1 MTREHD
7 DHRSGRPTPL
17 DELAGID
24 TIIDGA
30 LAEDLH
36 AGDVTSRCTV
46 PRGLGAVAH
55 IEARQSLVVAGALI
69 AARVFGR
76 VDPDLAV
83 ETLVTDGRRVEAGT
97 VLLRIGGRAR
107 AILAAER
114 AALNLLQRACGVATL
129 TASYVEAAAG
139 RVRVVDTRKTMP
151 GLRVLDRYA
160 VRCGGAH
167 NHRND
172 LGGGV
177 LIKENHIRCAGSVTQ
192 AVVSAKLQASHALR
206 IECEVETLDELR
218 EAIEAGA
225 DAVLLD
231 NMNDEQLREA
241 VAVAQGRVLLEVSGG
256 ITLERIPRLA
266 ELGVDLISVGALT
279 HSAPAADLSLL
290 LEV

>member
-1 MTREHD
+1 MSAHD
-7 DHRSGRPTPL
+7 EIPSGRPTPL

-24 TIIDGA
+24 AIVDVA

-46 PRGLGAVAH
+46 PRGMGAVGR
-55 IEARQSLVVAGALI
+55 IEARQELIVAGMQI

-76 VDPDLAV
+76 VDQGLAV
-83 ETLVTDGRRVEAGT
+83 EMLVEDGQRVGPGT
-97 VLLRIGGRAR
+97 ALMRIGGRAR

-114 AALNLLQRACGVATL
+114 TALNLLQRACGVATL
-129 TASYVEAAAG
+129 TSQYVDAAGG
-139 RVRVVDTRKTMP
+139 RVRIVDTRKTMP

-172 LGGGV
+172 LGAGV
-177 LIKENHIRCAGSVTQ
+177 LIKENHIRCAGSVAQ
-192 AVVSAKLQASHALR
+192 AVVSAKLGASHALR
-206 IECEVETLDELR
+206 IECEVETLEELG

-231 NMNDEQLREA
+231 NMDDDQVKAA
-241 VAVAQGRVLLEVSGG
+241 VELAQGRVLIEVSGG

-290 LEV
+290 IDL